1 LHHYL
6 KPSKSMSI
14 NWVRQLIGATA
25 FDLDLYREFYSRVLC
40 KLGSLFGYS
49 RVGSELALRGMTYK
63 SLARSSRLY
72 IGRYVVFVG
81 RRKIVL
87 SDDVCLYGFNYLNA
101 EGPIAS
107 ISIGNGTRIDQFCA
121 LYGQGGLEIGA
132 WCSIASGV
140 KIYSQSN
147 QYKHN
152 KTKRIL
158 EQPVIYKKV
167 TIGND
172 VWIGAN
178 AVILPGVQIGDG
190 AIIGAGA
197 VVRHNVPSQA
207 IVAGVPAKVIGWRK
221 DQESEVTTA

>member
-1 LHHYL
+1 
-6 KPSKSMSI
+6 M
-14 NWVRQLIGATA
+14 VRSLVLRLLALAA
-25 FDLDLYREFYSRVLC
+25 FDCDGYRECYSRIMGRLAATC
-40 KLGSLFGYS
+40 GYS
-49 RVGSELALRGMTYK
+49 NGGAEQVLRGLTY
-63 SLARSSRLY
+63 SRLSKGRRIY
-72 IGRYVVFVG
+72 VGRYVVFAGQNRISVG
-81 RRKIVL
+81 T
-87 SDDVCLYGFNYLNA
+87 DVSLYGFDYLNA
-101 EGPIAS
+101 EGSMGS
-107 ISIGNGTRIDQFCA
+107 ILIGDGTRIDQFCV

-132 WCSIASGV
+132 FCAIASGV

-152 KTKRIL
+152 HTQRIL
-158 EQPVIYKKV
+158 EQPVFYKKV

-178 AVILPGVQIGDG
+178 SVVLPGVHIGDG

-197 VVRHNVPSQA
+197 VVRQDVPSHA

>member
-1 LHHYL
+1 MRSAAL
-6 KPSKSMSI
+6 KTFLGFVSF
-14 NWVRQLIGATA
+14 NCD
-25 FDLDLYREFYSRVLC
+25 FYREMYSRSFSFFAPYAGLSSGGVE
-40 KLGSLFGYS
+40 SY
-49 RVGSELALRGMTYK
+49 LRGLTY
-63 SLARSSRLY
+63 RRLSCGRRIY
-72 IGRYVVFVG
+72 IGRHVVLVG
-81 RRKIVL
+81 QRRIVL
-87 SDDVCLYGFNYLNA
+87 GTDVSLYGFAYLNA
-101 EGPIAS
+101 EGAMGS
-107 ISIGNGTRIDQFCA
+107 ILIGDGTRIDQFCV

-132 WCSIASGV
+132 FCAIASGV

-152 KTKRIL
+152 HTQRIL
-158 EQPVIYKKV
+158 EQPVFYKKV

-178 AVILPGVQIGDG
+178 SVVLPGVHIGDG

-197 VVRHNVPSQA
+197 VVRQDVPSHA